1 MSIVAEIVS
10 HIRPYTGQIAFALV
24 VTTLILFSGAINT
37 FVRNLVKSWNVVFRV
52 LVFILLCAVGY
63 GFLAAWLTG
72 FLHGQLRDLSSLI
85 YLLVVS
91 GAFIVLG
98 VLAERNRWR

>member
-10 HIRPYTGQIAFALV
+10 HMRPYTSQIAFALV
-24 VTTLILFSGAINT
+24 ATTLIIFGGAINA

-63 GFLAAWLTG
+63 GILASWLTG
-72 FLHGQLRDLSSLI
+72 LLQGQLRGLPSLT
-85 YLLVVS
+85 YLVVVS
-91 GAFIVLG
+91 GAFIMLG
-98 VLAERNRWR
+98 IVAVHSRWR